1 MIVFLCDYQ
10 VCTFSLSAS
19 TTFVYQWSG
28 YSSNWDACF
37 FWNVNLLTWQ
47 CFSAEMSVRATSL
60 GAWGK
65 FRLNWPDTQVF
76 YFYEWSFG
84 RCGQISNHVR
94 TLLSA
99 PSYWSSMPESAGFFL
114 NCRRHGTVAVNC
126 KLHGASICPHKWW
139 SYVGKSECGNDASA
153 PCGKAWIYAFR
164 VWACLQTHNQVHRNW
179 RNYLRHEQNLCISY
193 LNVLDVLLHLVSGSS
208 VYHNVYPASWSS
220 QVWRRGNSVRW

>member
-1 MIVFLCDYQ
+1 MLVFLCDYQ

-139 SYVGKSECGNDASA
+139 SYVGQSECGNDASA
-153 PCGKAWIYAFR
+153 PCGKAFGFMLLEFEPVCKHIIKCIGIEETILDMSKTCAFPT
-164 VWACLQTHNQVHRNW
+164 WMCLMFYFIW
-179 RNYLRHEQNLCISY
+179 
-193 LNVLDVLLHLVSGSS
+193 
-208 VYHNVYPASWSS
+208 
-220 QVWRRGNSVRW
+220 